1 MAMDSRSSSYGEPT
15 GLDFLEK
22 KTPMDVVIT
31 LLQLVADSVESRERI
46 ALASTFSHGEH
57 AWVSETAW
65 QAAHRGIPVAREAS
79 LGGVT
84 RVDLVLGGTAVE
96 FKSTFGVWAF
106 DPKADAEREKWLG
119 PDVAK
124 LARGKAPG
132 IVVVTVAA
140 LMAGAH
146 HQRKAFKVDYD
157 EQLARVGSLTPVQI
171 LEAGVIAAE
180 RVLEP
185 QCLELRRVDLGAVPI
200 APNAGHVRLAAVVGA
215 VNREAIQL

>member
-1 MAMDSRSSSYGEPT
+1 MESRSNAYGGPR
-15 GLDFLEK
+15 GLDFLEQ
-22 KTPMDVVIT
+22 KTPMDIVVS
-31 LLQLVADSVESRERI
+31 LLQLVADSIESRERI

-65 QAAHRGIPVAREAS
+65 QAAHRGIHVAREAS
-79 LGGVT
+79 LGGST
-84 RVDLVLGGTAVE
+84 RVDLVVGGTAVE

-106 DPKADAEREKWLG
+106 DPKANAERAKWLG

-124 LARGKAPG
+124 LARGTAPG

-146 HQRKAFKVDYD
+146 HQRRAFKVDYD
-157 EQLARVGSLTPVQI
+157 LQLPRVGTLTPIQI

-180 RVLEP
+180 RFLEP
-185 QCLELRRVDLGAVPI
+185 QCLEIRRVDLGAVPV
-200 APNAGHVRLAAVVGA
+200 APNAGHVLLAAVVAA
-215 VNREAIQL
+215 VNRDATQL